1 MRKIVTTNLYPIF
14 LSKTSNL
21 FILFGFFLDFARS
34 TGKTTFVSIIVLT
47 NKIPLKIGPTWPL
60 IPPDSFRFIRPRGT
74 TFSKANRFLRSC
86 VLFHVTHAI
95 RGDPLSFY
103 QRVES
108 WEGRQVNYCQSR
120 RMAAWIRDSLTVV
133 GRRRRGSGCW
143 NKRRRVENRDQAA
156 TPFCRCSRRH

>member
-21 FILFGFFLDFARS
+21 FIFFGFFLDFARS

-74 TFSKANRFLRSC
+74 TFSKGEPISSQLRPLPRDTRDPWRSIIFLSAGR
-86 VLFHVTHAI
+86 VLGGAASELLSVEKN
-95 RGDPLSFY
+95 GGVDP
-103 QRVES
+103 
-108 WEGRQVNYCQSR
+108 
-120 RMAAWIRDSLTVV
+120 
-133 GRRRRGSGCW
+133 
-143 NKRRRVENRDQAA
+143 
-156 TPFCRCSRRH
+156 